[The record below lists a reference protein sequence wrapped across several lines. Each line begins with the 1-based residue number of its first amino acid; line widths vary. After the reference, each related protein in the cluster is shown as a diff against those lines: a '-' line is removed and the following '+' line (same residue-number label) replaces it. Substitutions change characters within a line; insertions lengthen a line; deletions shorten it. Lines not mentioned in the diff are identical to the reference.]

1 MTRLLILIFAFN
13 AFFTPVSAIGVCNMV
28 EGSSAMNM
36 SSMSSSMDTMSCKM
50 NSDTA
55 CSSADCISSCTVTPA
70 VPLSFEVQTP
80 NIVAGSTQPMSG
92 FAYFYKITYPVNTPP
107 PLV

>member
-13 AFFTPVSAIGVCNMV
+13 AFFTPVFAIGVCNMSDETSV
-28 EGSSAMNM
+28 MN
-36 SSMSSSMDTMSCKM
+36 MSSSMDNM
-50 NSDTA
+50 NCNMDSDTA
-55 CSSADCISSCTVTPA
+55 CSSADCISSCTITPII
-70 VPLSFEVQTP
+70 PLSLVFYTP

-92 FAYFYKITYPVNTPP
+92 FAYFYKIIYPVNTPP